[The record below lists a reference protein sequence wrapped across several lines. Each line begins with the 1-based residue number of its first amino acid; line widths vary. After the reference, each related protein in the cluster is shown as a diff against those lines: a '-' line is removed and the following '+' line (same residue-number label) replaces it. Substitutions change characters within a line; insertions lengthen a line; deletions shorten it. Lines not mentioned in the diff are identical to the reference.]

1 MSEKKESTISLEG
14 KKKKGVKINTDDLQT
29 NLTGRWIMRYRW
41 VNLEVNME

>member
-29 NLTGRWIMRYRW
+29 NLTGTWIMRYRW